1 LAANPIK
8 IAMNWQHAAQAGFFM
23 PFDRSIDLN
32 VLGRVGEKINCG
44 LKLWQ
49 PPNPSKALN

>member
-1 LAANPIK
+1 
-8 IAMNWQHAAQAGFFM
+8 MNWQHAAQAEFFM

-44 LKLWQ
+44 LKLWH